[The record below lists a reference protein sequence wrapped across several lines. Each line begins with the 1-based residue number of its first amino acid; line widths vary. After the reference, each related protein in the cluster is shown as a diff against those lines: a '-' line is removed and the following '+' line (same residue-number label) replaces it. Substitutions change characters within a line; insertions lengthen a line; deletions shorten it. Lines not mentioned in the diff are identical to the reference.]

1 MTVEDR
7 RLINTF
13 FIVVIGI
20 TLGFHF
26 FFDLRFKTDLVR
38 TGDDRLP
45 AAEKPF
51 YGIMHVP
58 GTSPPATRD
67 EGVQIPPIWIRLNM
81 FDPDR
86 RPAMQGALGADFS
99 QVYYSAK
106 ALHHG
111 ESEYAPKSPEFQDR
125 FGRKPNYPPY
135 TNRLYMPLSSL
146 PYYQAVIIHNFLS
159 LGVFLGLA
167 ILMLKIVNL
176 QNYIWKS
183 LVFFLLLYFYTPL
196 GFAHFER
203 GQFDLWVASSYL
215 LLFSCFFLRRRY
227 VMPAVAAGLFGAL
240 KWSSAPFIGTVS
252 LMAFLG
258 SNWKKSW
265 IFLVPGLVMVLTAII
280 FLPEVK
286 EYWPSLQRYEFDAR
300 PFGISF
306 MYFMPRVAAK
316 GLQIISCG
324 LVIVLTLLLHRGDE
338 GRLAAFKAI
347 SFPFALTMFIQ
358 GMCYGTISFEYRIVS
373 IFGLLPAYLLW
384 MEKGGIQSTPVKAA
398 MTAFFA
404 LFLLV
409 SFRIGYF
416 LIWDLPTLSS
426 PAMSASY
433 LASSAV
439 TLIFTCYISII
450 SRVKPSSAEM
460 VEM

>member
-1 MTVEDR
+1 MIVANQR
-7 RLINTF
+7 IINIF
-13 FIVVIGI
+13 FIVVIGS

-26 FFDLRFKTDLVR
+26 FFDLRFKTELVR
-38 TGDDRLP
+38 TGDYRLP

-58 GTSPPATRD
+58 GTSPPVPRD
-67 EGVQIPPIWIRLNM
+67 KGIQVQPIWLTLNM

-86 RPAMQGALGADFS
+86 RPQMLGALGADFA
-99 QVYYSAK
+99 QVYYSAR
-106 ALHHG
+106 ALRHG
-111 ESEYAPKSPEFQDR
+111 ESQYSPTTPEFKDP
-125 FGRKPNYPPY
+125 FGRKPNYPPF
-135 TNRLYMPLSSL
+135 TNRLYIPLSLL

-167 ILMLKIVNL
+167 ILMLKIFNL

-183 LVFFLLLYFYTPL
+183 LAFFLLLYFYTPL

-227 VMPAVAAGLFGAL
+227 VMPAVAAGLFGAI

-258 SNWKKSW
+258 SNWRKSW
-265 IFLVPGLVMVLTAII
+265 IFLIPGLVMVLTAII

-286 EYWPSLQRYEFDAR
+286 EYWPSLQRYEFDAN
-300 PFGISF
+300 PYGISF
-306 MYFMPRVAAK
+306 MYFMPRVVAK
-316 GLQIISCG
+316 ALQIISCG
-324 LVIVLTLLLHRGDE
+324 VVIILTLLLHRGNDR
-338 GRLAAFKAI
+338 RLAAFKVI
-347 SFPFALTMFIQ
+347 SFPFALTMFVQ

-404 LFLLV
+404 LFLFI
-409 SFRIGYF
+409 SFRVGYF
-416 LIWDLPTLSS
+416 LIWGLPTLSS
-426 PAMSASY
+426 PAMSAFY

-439 TLIFTCYISII
+439 GLIFTCYLAIVTG
-450 SRVKPSSAEM
+450 VKGSDS
-460 VEM
+460 